1 VSAAIWLLL
10 LVPFLLGLAVQGLV
24 RSIFRRYSTMAN
36 HSGVTG
42 AEAARAL
49 LDAHGLQRVGIEIIP
64 GFLSDHYDGQAKAL
78 RLSEAVGRERS
89 VSALGIAGH
98 EVSHAYQD
106 AEGSRTYRGR
116 QAIGEQLARFSPWS
130 TFFLIAGFWFG
141 VPLFIVLSLLFV
153 GGLVLFALATLPVE
167 IGASHRALGLLRQ
180 TGLADATE
188 FGEIRRV
195 LRAAALTY
203 AVGLLDRLGFFLV
216 LLFAAEAAR
225 RVAT

>member
-24 RSIFRRYSTMAN
+24 RSTFRRYSTMAN

-49 LDAHGLQRVGIEIIP
+49 LDARGLQRVGIEIIP

-106 AEGSRTYRGR
+106 AEGSRTYDAR

-188 FGEIRRV
+188 FREIRRV

>member
-188 FGEIRRV
+188 FSEIRRV

-203 AVGLLDRLGFFLV
+203 VVGILDRLGFFLV
-216 LLFAAEAAR
+216 LLFVAEAAR
-225 RVAT
+225 RAAT

>member
-24 RSIFRRYSTMAN
+24 RSTFRRYSTMAN
-36 HSGVTG
+36 HSNVTG

-49 LDAHGLQRVGIEIIP
+49 LDARGLQRVGIEIIP

-106 AEGSRTYRGR
+106 AEGSRTYRSR

-167 IGASHRALGLLRQ
+167 IGASQRALGLLRQ

-188 FGEIRRV
+188 FREIRRV

>member
-64 GFLSDHYDGQAKAL
+64 GFLSDHYDGRAKAL

-116 QAIGEQLARFSPWS
+116 QAIGEQLAQFAPWS

-216 LLFAAEAAR
+216 LLFAAEAAC